1 MLNQLGLENFCST
14 AGSLD
19 LQCLQ
24 GRLPRVD
31 APDLN
36 KVGHDTSLYRC
47 AFIVRLIRAPSP
59 RVLSVE
65 NDPFLALARLQ
76 FKAQFRTPREPKSHR
91 SRSDSRKSHN
101 KISDNDFKDD
111 ANRRNTRSKT
121 EPQKIRNKGP
131 DEMEQTNCDSERFI
145 GRIPLEDL
153 SATLSKTIA
162 QNSRHDVKPPR
173 LEPSENPRLK
183 VQGAFLSRH
192 PRVSVHTPPSAWDL
206 TEGVCIDPREVR
218 SINPA
223 GGESTY
229 RGFCR
234 SSIWKVLRRSGPAT
248 DRSQIQVLDDLLEIL
263 PAMGLVLLL
272 TQQKSGVVG
281 RHHRGPLPIVETT
294 P

>member
-1 MLNQLGLENFCST
+1 MLNLLGLENFCST

-91 SRSDSRKSHN
+91 SRSDSPKSHN
-101 KISDNDFKDD
+101 KNSDNDFKDD

-121 EPQKIRNKGP
+121 EPQKIRTKGP
-131 DEMEQTNCDSERFI
+131 DEMEQTNCDSKRFI

-173 LEPSENPRLK
+173 LEPSKTL
-183 VQGAFLSRH
+183 VSRYRVH
-192 PRVSVHTPPSAWDL
+192 SFPVIHGFPSTPHRRPGTSPKGRVSIP
-206 TEGVCIDPREVR
+206 GEVR